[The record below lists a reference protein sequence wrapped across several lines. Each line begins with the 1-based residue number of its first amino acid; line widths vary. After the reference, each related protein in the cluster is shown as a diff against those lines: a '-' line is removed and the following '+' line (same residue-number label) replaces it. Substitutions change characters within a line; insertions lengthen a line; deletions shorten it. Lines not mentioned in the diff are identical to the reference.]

1 MTIVQLLEMPIGQRT
16 GGFLLTVKTAK
27 KFWEVPNKDGVK
39 VGHKGTGRIL
49 HQQAILTD
57 ETGEIIADIKIL
69 SPEHG
74 NLCDAIKVGAIIR
87 VVVCEIQIA
96 YDKKGDTP
104 EPNKKLFIDQF
115 SAYIKEDAGRESVW
129 GPEGAEALAW
139 QEARQEEV
147 KGKCRHGVVCALI
160 QSPEYRLGHDK
171 TLGPWE
177 PNKIGK
183 EFVNKVVDFIITGE

>member
-1 MTIVQLLEMPIGQRT
+1 MTITQLLEMPIGQKT

-27 KFWEVPNKDGVK
+27 KFWEVPNEQGQK
-39 VGHKGTGRIL
+39 VGHKGQGRIL
-49 HQQAILTD
+49 HQQAILAD

-87 VVVCEIQIA
+87 VIVCEIQIA
-96 YDKKGDTP
+96 YSKKGDTP

-115 SAYIKEDAGRESVW
+115 SVYIKEEAGRESVW

-139 QEARQEEV
+139 QEAREEEV
-147 KGKCRHGVVCALI
+147 RGKVRHGVVCAMI
-160 QSPEYRLGHDK
+160 QNDDRQTVILD
-171 TLGPWE
+171 
-177 PNKIGK
+177 NKK
-183 EFVNKVVDFIITGE
+183 FVNDIVDFIMTGE